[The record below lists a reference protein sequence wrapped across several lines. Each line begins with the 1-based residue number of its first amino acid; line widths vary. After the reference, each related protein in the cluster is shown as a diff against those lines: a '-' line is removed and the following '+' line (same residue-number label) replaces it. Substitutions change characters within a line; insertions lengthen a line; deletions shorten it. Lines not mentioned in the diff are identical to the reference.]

1 MTQISIDKEIDK
13 LWYCYSLEFYA
24 VEVNTEVELD
34 VLIWEVMCDIFI
46 IMFFEKQVAN
56 SCVMS
61 SYFYKKYIKERNNP
75 KMYLL

>member
-13 LWYCYSLEFYA
+13 LWYSYSLEFYT

-34 VLIWEVMCDIFI
+34 VLIWEVMCDLFI

-56 SCVMS
+56 SCV
-61 SYFYKKYIKERNNP
+61 I
-75 KMYLL
+75 